1 MIRPFK
7 KLKMNENTVDV
18 DKLSS
23 SGSNKSNTSS
33 LSQANTCVTPVSILH
48 ELCARKGL
56 TPKYETSQSE
66 GAPHEANFN
75 IRISVNVKHHLNP
88 IVATGYGPS
97 KKEAKQ
103 TAAKLMLDKLDGIFG
118 ETNTKLNH
126 QDKKRNNGKS
136 GAESKSP
143 DGAASA
149 GAGPNP
155 KTIYYPRQKRINWLQ
170 NNKEENKE
178 YLVICFDVELAFGN
192 EVSEI
197 YQIGAIASDEDKILI
212 NILPEGNIH
221 WGVVKYAGTHVSTE
235 FDKVTKRKYL
245 WHSKKRKEL
254 SSVVS
259 PIQG

>member
-48 ELCARKGL
+48 ELCTRKGL

-103 TAAKLMLDKLDGIFG
+103 TAAKLILDKLDGIFG
-118 ETNTKLNH
+118 ESSKLNH
-126 QDKKRNNGKS
+126 QQDKKRNNTKTGEK
-136 GAESKSP
+136 KSP
-143 DGAASA
+143 DGAT
-149 GAGPNP
+149 GANA

-170 NNKEENKE
+170 DNNMEENKDH
-178 YLVICFDVELAFGN
+178 LVICFDVELAFGN

-197 YQIGAIASDEDKILI
+197 YQIGAIASDKDKILI